1 MDGKTQMTR
10 PTETHSELRWGDW
23 LAAVYLLAALSTAAV
38 RVVATDWTEHLLLL
52 QTLAFW
58 GGVLG
63 LLLGQSRFSAFSCSL
78 LALAYGLFLLPWQLG
93 LTLKGDLLWPQ
104 RLLLLRN
111 RLWVALA
118 QFLAREPVQDPL
130 LFLVLMAL
138 LFWGMS
144 VGAGYALARHG
155 NPWGAL
161 IPPGLTAIVVQIYD
175 PVPPAR
181 IWILALYLFFA
192 LLLVSRMAY
201 LQHQR
206 EWRRARVIL
215 PPFLGLDWGRVA
227 LWFTL
232 GIVLLAWALPAP
244 QTMLRSAQRAW
255 ESAAR
260 PWARFRE
267 RLSNLFEPLQGGAPV
282 PAEEYYGPQ
291 LALGQN
297 ALLGDVVLLQVIAP
311 SPPPGV
317 AYYWRARVYDAYQ
330 NGLWSEGSLISQPFT
345 GIPEPETEGRWPAT
359 FTYTTLFPLSALYLA
374 SQPVWVDV
382 PARADLF
389 SGDPADVAVLYADP
403 PLQAGATYRGGS
415 LLAAAT
421 VAQLRAAGTDYP
433 AWVTERYLQLPPEI
447 TPRTRALAQEI
458 AQGQETPYDIAVAV
472 TRYLRDNI
480 RYSPRVPEPPRGREP
495 VDWFLFDHRR
505 GFCTYYATAEVVLLR
520 SLGIPARLAVGFARG
535 EWGFKTGTYVVR
547 ERDAHAWPEVYFPG
561 IGWVEFEPTVTQPEV
576 VRPSG
581 QPPEER
587 EPLPRDW
594 IERRLA
600 RLEEVE
606 EPEAEGPTPPQPS
619 LASPQ
624 RRAFPWEWVAG
635 ALGLLLLLLVTWYRR
650 HLRFP
655 MPPFPV
661 LLEQGIRRVGLE
673 PPPAV
678 QQWAYEATLPEVAR
692 AYLELNRA
700 LTRLG
705 AAAGPG
711 ETPAERGKR
720 LICLV
725 PETAESVQQL
735 LEEYHRAIYG
745 THPPDP
751 EKARRAG
758 RAIRRLSWIA
768 RLRGL
773 PRLWKNSPQRPQRA
787 RGFS

>member
-1 MDGKTQMTR
+1 MQKAPESR
-10 PTETHSELRWGDW
+10 AETRWGDW
-23 LAAVYLLAALSTAAV
+23 PAAVYLLAALSAAAV
-38 RVVATDWTEHLLLL
+38 RVIATDWTEHLLLL

-63 LLLGQSRFSAFSCSL
+63 LLLGQSRFSPFSCSL
-78 LALAYGLFLLPWQLG
+78 LGLAYGLFLLPWQLG
-93 LTLKGDLLWPQ
+93 LTLKGNLLWPQ
-104 RLLLLRN
+104 RLLLLRD

-118 QFLAREPVQDPL
+118 QFVAREPVQDPL
-130 LFLVLMAL
+130 LFLALMGL

-144 VGAGYALARHG
+144 VAAGYAVTRRG
-155 NPWGAL
+155 NPWRAL

-175 PVPPAR
+175 PVPPSR

-201 LQHQR
+201 LRHQR
-206 EWRRARVIL
+206 EWRRTRVIL

-232 GIVLLAWALPAP
+232 GVVLLAWALPAP
-244 QTMLRSAQRAW
+244 GTILQSAQRAW

-260 PWARFRE
+260 PWTRFRE
-267 RLSNLFEPLQGGAPV
+267 RVSRLFEPLRGGAPV

-291 LALGQN
+291 LALGRN
-297 ALLGDVVLLQVIAP
+297 ALLGDDVLLRVRAP

-317 AYYWRARVYDAYQ
+317 TYYWRARVYDTYRD
-330 NGLWSEGSLISQPFT
+330 GLWSEEFLISQPFA
-345 GIPEPETEGRWPAT
+345 GVPELETEGRWPAT
-359 FTYTTLFPLSALYLA
+359 FTYTTSFPLSALYLA
-374 SQPVWVDV
+374 PQPVWVDV

-389 SGDPADVAVLYADP
+389 SGGPTDVAVLYADP

-447 TPRTRALAQEI
+447 TPRTRTLAQDI
-458 AQGQETPYDIAVAV
+458 ARGQETPYDIAVAV
-472 TRYLRDNI
+472 TRYLRENI

-535 EWGFKTGTYVVR
+535 EWDLKTGTYVVR

-576 VRPSG
+576 IRPSG
-581 QPPEER
+581 EPLAER
-587 EPLPRDW
+587 ETLPRDW

-600 RLEEVE
+600 RLEEME
-606 EPEAEGPTPPQPS
+606 GPEAGTPPPPRPPV
-619 LASPQ
+619 AGPQ

-635 ALGLLLLLLVTWYRR
+635 VLGLLLLVLATWYRR
-650 HLRFP
+650 RLRFQL
-655 MPPFPV
+655 PPFPV
-661 LLEQGIRRVGLE
+661 LVERGIRRAGLE
-673 PPPAV
+673 PPLAV
-678 QQWAYEATLPEVAR
+678 RRWAYEATLPEVER

-700 LTRLG
+700 LARLG
-705 AAAGPG
+705 APPGPG
-711 ETPAERGKR
+711 ETPAERGEHLVR
-720 LICLV
+720 LI
-725 PETAESVQQL
+725 PEAAEFVQRL
-735 LEEYHRAIYG
+735 LEEYHQAAYG
-745 THPPDP
+745 TRPPDP

-758 RAIRRLSWIA
+758 RAIRRLSRLAW
-768 RLRGL
+768 LRGL
-773 PRLWKNSPQRPQRA
+773 LRRWKNSPQRTQKGLVAQR
-787 RGFS
+787 